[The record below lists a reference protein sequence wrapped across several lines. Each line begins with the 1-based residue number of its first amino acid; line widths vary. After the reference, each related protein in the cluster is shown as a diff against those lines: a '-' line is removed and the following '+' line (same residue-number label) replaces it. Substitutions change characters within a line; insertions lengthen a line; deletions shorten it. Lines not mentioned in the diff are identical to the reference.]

1 MKSFLASVF
10 ILLCSF
16 TADSEWQIDFLQAQ
30 KKAQNEHKYILL
42 NFSGSDW
49 CAPCMRMKKEIFLS
63 KDFIGF
69 SERNLV
75 LINADF
81 PRLKRNQLSKS
92 QQKANDD
99 LAERYNKSGAFPCTL
114 LLDENGNVI
123 KVWEGFQ
130 KQGAALFTS
139 EIKQLIGAAK

>member
-1 MKSFLASVF
+1 MKSFLASIF

-16 TADSEWQIDFLQAQ
+16 SSDSAWQTDFLQAQ
-30 KKAQNEHKYILL
+30 KKAQTEHKYILL

-49 CAPCMRMKKEIFLS
+49 CGPCMRMKKEIFSS
-63 KDFIGF
+63 KDFIDF

-81 PRLKRNQLSKS
+81 PRLKKNQLNKA
-92 QQKANDD
+92 QQKANDE
-99 LAERYNKSGAFPCTL
+99 LAERYNQTGVFPCTL
-114 LLDENGNVI
+114 LLDANGKVI
-123 KVWEGFQ
+123 KVWDGFQ

-139 EIKQLIGAAK
+139 EINQLIGAAK